1 MMETVL
7 VSERVQKVTTEH
19 IHDVVRRLIS
29 NLVEIKDHSGEFLLR
44 LDDGRVIDT
53 KGWNDWEWT
62 HGIGLYGIHQY
73 YALTGQ
79 KRCLDI
85 IRDWFSNRFRAGTPT
100 KNVNTMAPF
109 LTLANLYEEYG
120 ERTYL
125 PYLDTWAEWVMHDM
139 PRTEENGLQH
149 IVFNSENPQ
158 QLWDDTLMMCV
169 LPLARIGQVL
179 NRPQYLE
186 EARRQFMLH
195 VKYLQDSRTGLWF
208 HGWTFDGRHN
218 FAEALWA
225 RGNSWVTIAIPEFI
239 EMLNLPPGDGLRE
252 FLLGT
257 LEAQV
262 RTLAKHQD
270 ASGLWHTLID
280 DPKSYLEA
288 SATAGFAYG
297 ILKAVR
303 KRYLPSS
310 YAEVGLRAVQGVL
323 NNIGED
329 GELKNVS
336 FGTAMGSDLDFYRK
350 IALTSMPYG
359 QSMAM
364 LALCELLRTRV

>member
-1 MMETVL
+1 MKETVL
-7 VSERVQKVTTEH
+7 VPDRVQQPDTAH
-19 IHDVVRRLIS
+19 IHDVVQRLIS
-29 NLVEIKDHSGEFLLR
+29 NLVELKDPSGEFLLR

-79 KRCLDI
+79 QRCLQI
-85 IRDWFSNRFRAGTPT
+85 IQDWFRDRFRAGTPT

-139 PRTEENGLQH
+139 PRTEERGLQH

-218 FAEALWA
+218 FAKALWA
-225 RGNSWVTIAIPEFI
+225 RGNSWVTIAIPEFV
-239 EMLNLPPGDGLRE
+239 EMLDLPPGDGLRE
-252 FLLGT
+252 FLFGT

-303 KRYLPSS
+303 KRYLPAS

-323 NNIGED
+323 NNIGDD

-336 FGTAMGSDLDFYRK
+336 FGTAMGSDLDFYRR
-350 IALTSMPYG
+350 IPLTSMPYG

-364 LALCELLRTRV
+364 LALCELLRARV